1 MLWVKMINHI
11 YVIPQSEEISS
22 VALVLAMP
30 ELEKSRCIETNSL
43 GTTFFFCLQ
52 ALANYNQHARILFSW
67 VLCFV
72 FLPPYVSGRL
82 IGNM

>member
-22 VALVLAMP
+22 VALVLAMA

-43 GTTFFFCLQ
+43 GTTIFFLS
-52 ALANYNQHARILFSW
+52 ASLS
-67 VLCFV
+67 
-72 FLPPYVSGRL
+72 
-82 IGNM
+82 